1 MNNSFFNLN
10 RHSVGSRRRPI
21 FIRGLLTASCA
32 AVLLTACASFDGIEP
47 SAQLQQPA
55 NFAASESLPGQHGQW
70 PDTSWAQ
77 ELGGEQLQSLIDE
90 ALAGN
95 PGLQVA
101 QARVAAAKAAA
112 EVAGANGD
120 PVWSATFDATYQRYT
135 ENGVIPPPLAGSYKT
150 DSQLALNFSYDFD
163 FWGRHAAEFRSAISQ
178 DKAAQAEQY
187 NARLVIATAV
197 ARAWVQLA
205 QQYEQR
211 DLNRQQLDVG
221 EKLQKLVRLR
231 YDAGLDSKN
240 QDEQINQLL
249 ASLRAT
255 QAQLDEAITLTRNQL
270 AALMGQGPDRGLRI
284 SRPALPSESAIALPD
299 ALPLT
304 LLGRRPDIVAA
315 RWRVEAA
322 QGDIDATKTT
332 FYPNVNLIAFAGFSA
347 IGLDNLLES
356 GSRVAGIGPAISVPI
371 LDSTRLRGGLKQR
384 VAAYDAQVATYNQT
398 LTEALHDVAD
408 QVKSLQSAIVQ
419 SRQQKLATQAA
430 ANGLQLARDRE
441 RVGTT
446 NMLPVLESQ
455 MLYLFQRRIDID
467 SQARRSEMRIGLIKA
482 LGGGFDAQAQGLTHD
497 AHDNDSSSNNVSPSE
512 SKAS

>member
-1 MNNSFFNLN
+1 MKTSLPKE
-10 RHSVGSRRRPI
+10 SSTVGFAGP
-21 FIRGLLTASCA
+21 FRGLLAASCA
-32 AVLLTACASFDGIEP
+32 AVLLSACASFDGIAP
-47 SAQLQQPA
+47 TAQVQKPA
-55 NFAASESLPGQHGQW
+55 DFATAETLPGQHGQW
-70 PDTSWAQ
+70 PDASWAR
-77 ELGGEQLQSLIDE
+77 ELGGAPLQALVDE
-90 ALAGN
+90 ALVGN
-95 PGLQVA
+95 PGLKVA

-120 PVWSATFDATYQRYT
+120 PVWSATFDSTYQRYT
-135 ENGVIPPPLAGSYKT
+135 ENGAIPAPLAGSYKT

-187 NARLVIATAV
+187 NARLVIATGV

-205 QQYEQR
+205 QQYDQL
-211 DLNRQQLDVG
+211 DLNQQQLDVG
-221 EKLQKLVRLR
+221 EKLQRLIRLR
-231 YDAGLDSKN
+231 YNAGLDAKSD
-240 QDEQINQLL
+240 DEQVSQLL

-255 QAQLDEAITLTRNQL
+255 QAQLNEAIALTRNQL
-270 AALMGQGPDRGLRI
+270 AALMGKGPDRGQQI
-284 SRPALPSESAIALPD
+284 ARPSLPSETTIALPD

-322 QGDIDATKTT
+322 QGDIDATKTA
-332 FYPNVNLIAFAGFSA
+332 FYPNVNLIAFAGFSS

-356 GSRVAGIGPAISVPI
+356 GSRIAGIGPAISVPI

-384 VAAYDAQVATYNQT
+384 VASYDQYVATYNQT

-408 QVKSLQSAIVQ
+408 QVQSLRSAVEQ

-430 ANGLQLARDRE
+430 ANSVQLARDRE

-446 NMLPVLESQ
+446 NMLPVLESE
-455 MLYLFQRRIDID
+455 LFYLFQKRIDVD
-467 SQARRSEMRIGLIKA
+467 SQARRSEMHIGLIKA
-482 LGGGFDAQAQGLTHD
+482 LGGGFDAQSQDLSLEEKT
-497 AHDNDSSSNNVSPSE
+497 SSPHVSTSMSN
-512 SKAS
+512 AS

>member
-1 MNNSFFNLN
+1 MNHSLSNPVPGPARSF
-10 RHSVGSRRRPI
+10 
-21 FIRGLLTASCA
+21 RGLLTASCA
-32 AVLLTACASFDGIEP
+32 AVLLTACASFDGIAP
-47 SAQLQQPA
+47 SSQLQQPA
-55 NFAASESLPGQHGQW
+55 NYAAAESLPGQHGQW
-70 PDTSWAQ
+70 PDASWARA
-77 ELGGEQLQSLIDE
+77 LGGEPLQSLIDE

-135 ENGVIPPPLAGSYKT
+135 ENGIIPPPLAGSYKT

-187 NARLVIATAV
+187 NARLVISTAV

-211 DLNRQQLDVG
+211 DLNQQQLEVG
-221 EKLQKLVRLR
+221 EKLQKLARLR
-231 YDAGLDSKN
+231 YDAGLDAKS
-240 QDEQINQLL
+240 DEEQIKQLI

-255 QAQLDEAITLTRNQL
+255 QAQLDEAIVLTRNQL

-284 SRPALPSESAIALPD
+284 PRPTLPVEEAIALPD
-299 ALPLT
+299 ELPLT
-304 LLGRRPDIVAA
+304 LLGRRPDITAA

-322 QGDIDATKTT
+322 QGDIDAAKTA
-332 FYPNVNLIAFAGFSA
+332 FYPNVNLVAFAGFSA

-384 VAAYDAQVATYNQT
+384 VATYDAQVATYNQT

-408 QVKSLQSAIVQ
+408 QVKSLQSAIAQ
-419 SRQQKLATQAA
+419 SRQQELATQAA
-430 ANGLQLARDRE
+430 ANTLQLARDRE

-446 NMLPVLESQ
+446 NMLPVLQSQ
-455 MLYLFQRRIDID
+455 LFYLFQKRIDLD
-467 SQARRSEMRIGLIKA
+467 SQARRSEMHIALIKA
-482 LGGGFDAQAQGLTHD
+482 LGGGFDSQAQGLIHD
-497 AHDNDSSSNNVSPSE
+497 AHDNNSSSNNDSPSV
-512 SKAS
+512 SNAS